1 MTETIKTTAERPLRR
16 SDRQLTEDEAL
27 QIVRHAPHA
36 VLSTADAAGVPYG
49 VPVNAV
55 YAEGNVYWHGTF
67 MKSRKG
73 DNIDANPKV
82 SLCFVAYEAVDVP
95 AYSVNYAS
103 AVLEGTASRI
113 TDARERKEAALLICA
128 QHVPGLS
135 AEQNSA
141 YYDREGDTVEVWKMT
156 VTRISGKSRGW
167 DKIKPLLTRS

>member
-16 SDRQLTEDEAL
+16 RDRQLTEDEAL

-36 VLSTADAAGVPYG
+36 VLSTADTAGVPYG

-67 MKSRKG
+67 MKSRKS

-135 AEQNSA
+135 AEHNSA

>member
-16 SDRQLTEDEAL
+16 RDRQLTEDEAL

-82 SLCFVAYEAVDVP
+82 SLCFVAYEAVDVRLIGELRQCRFRR
-95 AYSVNYAS
+95 Y
-103 AVLEGTASRI
+103 
-113 TDARERKEAALLICA
+113 RKPHHRC
-128 QHVPGLS
+128 PG
-135 AEQNSA
+135 A
-141 YYDREGDTVEVWKMT
+141 
-156 VTRISGKSRGW
+156 
-167 DKIKPLLTRS
+167 

>member
-16 SDRQLTEDEAL
+16 RDRQLTEDEAL

-73 DNIDANPKV
+73 DNI
-82 SLCFVAYEAVDVP
+82 EAVDVP

-128 QHVPGLS
+128 QHVPGQS

>member
-1 MTETIKTTAERPLRR
+1 M
-16 SDRQLTEDEAL
+16 
-27 QIVRHAPHA
+27 
-36 VLSTADAAGVPYG
+36 
-49 VPVNAV
+49 
-55 YAEGNVYWHGTF
+55 
-67 MKSRKG
+67 
-73 DNIDANPKV
+73 
-82 SLCFVAYEAVDVP
+82 DVP

>member
-16 SDRQLTEDEAL
+16 RDRQLTEDEAL

-82 SLCFVAYEAVDVP
+82 
-95 AYSVNYAS
+95 
-103 AVLEGTASRI
+103 
-113 TDARERKEAALLICA
+113 
-128 QHVPGLS
+128 
-135 AEQNSA
+135 
-141 YYDREGDTVEVWKMT
+141 
-156 VTRISGKSRGW
+156 
-167 DKIKPLLTRS
+167 

>member
-16 SDRQLTEDEAL
+16 RDRQLTEDEAL

-36 VLSTADAAGVPYG
+36 VLSTADTAGVPYG

-73 DNIDANPKV
+73 D
-82 SLCFVAYEAVDVP
+82 
-95 AYSVNYAS
+95 
-103 AVLEGTASRI
+103 
-113 TDARERKEAALLICA
+113 
-128 QHVPGLS
+128 
-135 AEQNSA
+135 
-141 YYDREGDTVEVWKMT
+141 TVEVWKMT

>member
-16 SDRQLTEDEAL
+16 RDRQLTEDEAL
-27 QIVRHAPHA
+27 QIVRHAPH
-36 VLSTADAAGVPYG
+36 
-49 VPVNAV
+49 
-55 YAEGNVYWHGTF
+55 
-67 MKSRKG
+67 
-73 DNIDANPKV
+73 
-82 SLCFVAYEAVDVP
+82 
-95 AYSVNYAS
+95 

-128 QHVPGLS
+128 QHVPGQS